1 MISTKKEYFV
11 VRKNVEI
18 SEGKQV
24 NGGGGGKLASL
35 QEARAIGQHNVATPT
50 KTVRK
55 QGLSIDYLAARV

>member
-1 MISTKKEYFV
+1 M
-11 VRKNVEI
+11 
-18 SEGKQV
+18 
-24 NGGGGGKLASL
+24 GGGELASL

>member
-1 MISTKKEYFV
+1 M

-24 NGGGGGKLASL
+24 NGGGGKLASL

-55 QGLSIDYLAARV
+55 QGLSIDYLATRV